1 MHPEIQ
7 TLKLQNGFSD
17 FVLGSVLNL
26 QKLLY
31 LKIAPYSRRSYFNL
45 YAVKSHQLHTLDLSG
60 SRLREPTTYL
70 SILMTCK
77 ESLQILNISKCTN
90 VVDDTLLKLFRICGR
105 KLLSLDISSTSIKGE
120 NLSEYNG
127 TLPFI
132 DNLSFDICQ
141 QLSKDGMQKILSICG
156 ANPPSLRINYEEILQ
171 NPSTDD
177 KKSLLCLQHLSLAN
191 CGSFT
196 EKGLRKILQICGRT
210 LKKLD
215 ISFTQITGETLSE
228 GNGIFLNNME
238 ELDLNHCDLT
248 DIGLKQILQL
258 CSRALKSL
266 NLSYTYITGETL
278 AEGTD
283 TSLVCLENLNLEWCT
298 QLTDTAF
305 VQTIQLCGRTLKSLD
320 ISYTNI
326 TLQNLTEYDGTL
338 PCIEHLILKG
348 CRQLTDI
355 GLIQLLQLPEKK
367 LKSLRI

>member
-7 TLKLQNGFSD
+7 TLKLQSGVSEFI
-17 FVLGSVLNL
+17 LGSVLNL

-77 ESLQILNISKCTN
+77 ESLQILNISKCWN
-90 VVDDTLLKLFRICGR
+90 VEDDTLLKLFRICGR

-156 ANPPSLRINYEEILQ
+156 ANSTSLRINYEEIPQ

-238 ELDLNHCDLT
+238 ELDLSSCYKLTDAGLLCFLNLCGKNLKKLDISSTQITGENMTQDNRISLVCVKELGLNCCNKLT
-248 DIGLKQILQL
+248 DIGIKRILQL
-258 CSRALKSL
+258 CSHA
-266 NLSYTYITGETL
+266 
-278 AEGTD
+278 D
-283 TSLVCLENLNLEWCT
+283 
-298 QLTDTAF
+298 
-305 VQTIQLCGRTLKSLD
+305 
-320 ISYTNI
+320 
-326 TLQNLTEYDGTL
+326 L
-338 PCIEHLILKG
+338 PL
-348 CRQLTDI
+348 
-355 GLIQLLQLPEKK
+355 
-367 LKSLRI
+367 